1 VTRPEPRPSPASEE
15 EPVAQVKLSAAEAE
29 AVADLADSYARALPP
44 GREQPY
50 VDLVEAARSGA
61 VEGPLVATLEQVCAT
76 ALETGQ
82 ARRIGLAE
90 VETQLAGVYRRTPQG
105 RARLAEVA
113 RTNQALALLCDK
125 RLRTARVAWQRP
137 GRYTVTLGVEG
148 FDLTLA
154 VESTGLQI
162 SSLTTS

>member
-1 VTRPEPRPSPASEE
+1 MTDESSAPARVE
-15 EPVAQVKLSAAEAE
+15 LSAEEAT
-29 AVADLADSYARALPP
+29 AVADLADSYARAVPP

-50 VDLVEAARSGA
+50 LDLLDAAEAGF
-61 VEGPLVATLEQVCAT
+61 VEGELVTVLEQVCAT

-90 VETQLAGVYRRTPQG
+90 VETQLSTVYRRTPRG
-105 RARLAEVA
+105 RARVAEVKQV
-113 RTNQALALLCDK
+113 NQALGQLSDK
-125 RLRTARVAWQRP
+125 QLRTARIAWQRP

-148 FDLTLA
+148 FDLTIA
-154 VESTGLQI
+154 IESTGLQI

>member
-1 VTRPEPRPSPASEE
+1 MTRPEEQEAEQEARVE
-15 EPVAQVKLSAAEAE
+15 LSAAEAE
-29 AVADLADSYARALPP
+29 AVADLAGSYARAVPP

-90 VETQLAGVYRRTPQG
+90 VETQLTGVYRRTPQG

-113 RTNQALALLCDK
+113 RTNQALALLRGK
-125 RLRTARVAWQRP
+125 QLRTARVAWQRP
-137 GRYTVTLGVEG
+137 GRYTVTLGVDG

-154 VESTGLQI
+154 VESTGLQV

>member
-1 VTRPEPRPSPASEE
+1 VTQPDGPAEEADVRVELSED
-15 EPVAQVKLSAAEAE
+15 EAV
-29 AVADLADSYARALPP
+29 AVADLADSYARAVPL

-50 VDLVEAARSGA
+50 LDLVEAAGYGA
-61 VEGPLVATLEQVCAT
+61 VEGDLVGVLEQVCAT

-90 VETQLAGVYRRTPQG
+90 VETQLTAVYRRTPRG
-105 RARLAEVA
+105 RARLAEVKQI
-113 RTNQALALLCDK
+113 NQALAQ
-125 RLRTARVAWQRP
+125 LRGKELRAARVAWSRP
-137 GRYTVTLGVEG
+137 GRYTVTLGVDG